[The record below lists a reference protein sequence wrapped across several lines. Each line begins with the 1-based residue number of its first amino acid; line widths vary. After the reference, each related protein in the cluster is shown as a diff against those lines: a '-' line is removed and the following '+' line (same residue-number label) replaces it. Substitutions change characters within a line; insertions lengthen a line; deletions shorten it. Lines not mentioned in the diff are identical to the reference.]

1 MNAKRIQNLPGARKT
16 AMPEFVQPQLATLV
30 KEAPKGDE
38 WLHELKFDGYRLLCH
53 LHRGAVRLWTRN
65 QKDWTAKF
73 PGVVKALKALRVQS
87 AILDAEIVAM
97 DSSGRSSFQM
107 LQQAIHKTAGKG
119 LVLEVFDVIYLEGFS
134 LTRTPLVERKRV
146 LEELIATLKSNQVLR
161 YSDHV
166 EGNGPKFL
174 QQACDFG
181 IEGIVSKL
189 ADSPYESTRS
199 HNWQKV
205 KCLKRQEFVIAG
217 YTLSDKGL
225 PFSSLVL
232 GVYEKGKLIYAGRVG
247 TGFSNKLRAD
257 LKKTL
262 DRIARPV
269 KPFETIP
276 KDPDLRRAI
285 WTEPKLLGE
294 VAFTEWT
301 DEGVIRHPSFQGL
314 REDKKA
320 TDVIREEPAS

>member
-1 MNAKRIQNLPGARKT
+1 MNSKQLQKVPGARQM
-16 AMPEFVQPQLATLV
+16 AMPEFVSPQLATLV
-30 KEAPKGDE
+30 EEAPTGDE

-53 LHRGAVRLWTRN
+53 LHRGSVRLWTRN
-65 QKDWTAKF
+65 QKDWTDKF
-73 PGVVKALKALRVQS
+73 PAVAKALKTLRVQS
-87 AILDAEIVAM
+87 AILDAEVVAL

-119 LVLEVFDVIYLEGFS
+119 LVLEVFDLIYVEGFS
-134 LTRTPLVERKRV
+134 LTRTPLVHRKRV
-146 LEELIATLKSNQVLR
+146 LEQLMAGSDGALK

-166 EGNGPKFL
+166 EGNGPKFF

-189 ADSPYESTRS
+189 ANSLYESTRS
-199 HNWQKV
+199 HSWRKV

-247 TGFSNKLRAD
+247 TGFSTRD
-257 LKKTL
+257 RVELKKML
-262 DRIARPV
+262 DRLGRPT
-269 KPFETIP
+269 KPFAELP
-276 KDPDLRRAI
+276 RDPDLRRAV
-285 WTEPKLLGE
+285 WAEPKLLGE
-294 VAFTEWT
+294 VTFTEWT
-301 DEGVIRHPSFQGL
+301 NENVIRHPSFQGL

-320 TDVIREEPAS
+320 TDVIRENPS

>member
-1 MNAKRIQNLPGARKT
+1 MNSKQIQNLPGARKT
-16 AMPEFVQPQLATLV
+16 AMPEFVSPQLATLV
-30 KEAPKGDE
+30 KEAPKGNE

-53 LHRGAVRLWTRN
+53 VERSHVRLWTRN
-65 QKDWTAKF
+65 QKDWTDKF
-73 PGVVKALKALRVQS
+73 PSIVKALKTLRVQS
-87 AILDAEIVAM
+87 AILDAEVVAM

-146 LEELIATLKSNQVLR
+146 LEQLMSKVAGDRVLR

-174 QQACDFG
+174 KQACDFG

-189 ADSPYESTRS
+189 ANSAYESTRS

-247 TGFSNKLRAD
+247 TGFSNKLRAE
-257 LKKTL
+257 LKKKL
-262 DRIARPV
+262 DRIGRPT

-276 KDPDLRRAI
+276 KDPDLRRAV
-285 WTEPKLLGE
+285 WAEPKLLGE
-294 VAFTEWT
+294 VAFSEWT
-301 DEGVIRHPSFQGL
+301 NENVIRHPSFQGL

-320 TDVIREEPAS
+320 TDVVREEPA

>member
-1 MNAKRIQNLPGARKT
+1 
-16 AMPEFVQPQLATLV
+16 MPEFVSPQLATLV

-53 LHRGAVRLWTRN
+53 VQRGHVRLWTRN
-65 QKDWTAKF
+65 QKDWTDKF
-73 PGVVKALKALRVQS
+73 PAVVKALKNLRVQS
-87 AILDAEIVAM
+87 AILDAEVVAM

-146 LEELIATLKSNQVLR
+146 LEELISTVGSDRVLR

-174 QQACDFG
+174 KQACDFG

-189 ADSPYESTRS
+189 ANSLYESTRS
-199 HNWQKV
+199 HSWQKV

-262 DRIARPV
+262 DRLARPT
-269 KPFETIP
+269 KPFAEIP
-276 KDPDLRRAI
+276 KDPDLRRAV
-285 WTEPKLLGE
+285 WTEPKLVGE
-294 VAFTEWT
+294 VAFAEWT
-301 DEGVIRHPSFQGL
+301 NENIIRHPSFQGM

-320 TDVIREEPAS
+320 TEVVRENPA

>member
-1 MNAKRIQNLPGARKT
+1 MNSKQIQNLTGARKT
-16 AMPEFVQPQLATLV
+16 TMPEFVSPQLATLV
-30 KEAPKGDE
+30 KEAPKGNE

-53 LHRGAVRLWTRN
+53 VQRGHVRLWTRN
-65 QKDWTAKF
+65 QKDWTEKF
-73 PGVVKALKALRVQS
+73 PGIAKALKTLRVQS
-87 AILDAEIVAM
+87 AILDAEVVAM
-97 DSSGRSSFQM
+97 DSSGRSSFQT

-146 LEELIATLKSNQVLR
+146 LEELMATVRSDRVLR

-174 QQACDFG
+174 KQACDFG

-189 ADSPYESTRS
+189 ANSFYESTRS
-199 HNWQKV
+199 RNWQKV

-232 GVYEKGKLIYAGRVG
+232 GVYDKGKLIYAGRVG
-247 TGFSNKLRAD
+247 TGFSTKDRVE
-257 LKKTL
+257 LKKML
-262 DRIARPV
+262 DRIGRPT

-276 KDPDLRRAI
+276 RDAGLRRAI
-285 WTEPKLLGE
+285 WAEPKLLGE

-301 DEGVIRHPSFQGL
+301 DENVIRHPSFQGL

-320 TDVIREEPAS
+320 TEVIREEPS

>member
-1 MNAKRIQNLPGARKT
+1 
-16 AMPEFVQPQLATLV
+16 MPEFVSPQLATLV
-30 KEAPKGDE
+30 KEAPRGNE

-53 LHRGAVRLWTRN
+53 LQRGHVRLWTRN
-65 QKDWTAKF
+65 RKDWTDKF
-73 PGVVKALKALRVQS
+73 PNVVKALQSVKVQS
-87 AILDAEIVAM
+87 AILDAEVVAM

-119 LVLEVFDVIYLEGFS
+119 LVLEIFDLIYIEGFNIQ
-134 LTRTPLVERKRV
+134 RTPLVERKRV
-146 LEELIATLKSNQVLR
+146 LEEVVASVRSRQVLR

-166 EGNGPKFL
+166 EGNGAKFL

-205 KCLKRQEFVIAG
+205 KCLRRQEFVIAG

-247 TGFSNKLRAD
+247 TGFSNKLRAE

-262 DRIARPV
+262 DRLARPT
-269 KPFETIP
+269 KPFAEIP
-276 KDPDLRRAI
+276 RDPDLRRAI
-285 WTEPKLLGE
+285 WTEPKLVGE
-294 VAFTEWT
+294 VEFSEWT
-301 DEGVIRHPSFQGL
+301 QDNVIRHPSFQGL

-320 TDVIREEPAS
+320 TEVVREEPA

>member
-1 MNAKRIQNLPGARKT
+1 MDPKQLKNLPGARKS
-16 AMPEFVQPQLATLV
+16 AMPEFISPQLATLM
-30 KEAPKGDE
+30 KEAPRGDE

-53 LHRGAVRLWTRN
+53 LQRGQVRLWTRN
-65 QKDWTAKF
+65 RKDWTDKF
-73 PGVVKALKALRVQS
+73 PNVVKALQSLKVQS
-87 AILDAEIVAM
+87 AILDAEVVAM

-119 LVLEVFDVIYLEGFS
+119 LVLEIFDLIYIEGFNIQ
-134 LTRTPLVERKRV
+134 RTPLVERKRV
-146 LEELIATLKSNQVLR
+146 LEEVVASVRSHQVLR

-166 EGNGPKFL
+166 EGNGAKFL
-174 QQACDFG
+174 KQACDFG

-205 KCLKRQEFVIAG
+205 KCLRRQEFVIAG

-247 TGFSNKLRAD
+247 TGFSNKLRAE

-262 DRIARPV
+262 DRLARPT
-269 KPFETIP
+269 KPFAEIP
-276 KDPDLRRAI
+276 RDPDLRRAI
-285 WTEPKLLGE
+285 WTEPKLVGE
-294 VAFTEWT
+294 VEFSEWT
-301 DEGVIRHPSFQGL
+301 QDNVIRHPSFQGL

-320 TDVIREEPAS
+320 TEVIREIPV

>member
-1 MNAKRIQNLPGARKT
+1 MNSKQIQKLPGARKT
-16 AMPEFVQPQLATLV
+16 AMPEFVSPQLATLV
-30 KEAPKGDE
+30 KEAPTGDE

-53 LHRGAVRLWTRN
+53 LERGHVRLWTRN
-65 QKDWTAKF
+65 RKDWTDKF
-73 PGVVKALKALRVQS
+73 RGVVKALQALRVKS

-107 LQQAIHKTAGKG
+107 LQQAIHKTAGRG
-119 LVLEVFDVIYLEGFS
+119 LVLEVFDVMYLEGFS
-134 LTRTPLVERKRV
+134 LTRTPLIERKRA
-146 LEELIATLKSNQVLR
+146 LEELIATVTGDRVLR

-166 EGNGPKFL
+166 EGNGAKFL
-174 QQACDFG
+174 KQACDFG

-189 ADSPYESTRS
+189 ANSPYESTRS
-199 HNWQKV
+199 HSWQKI

-247 TGFSNKLRAD
+247 TGFSNKLRVD
-257 LKKTL
+257 LKKML
-262 DRIARPV
+262 DRLAQPK
-269 KPFETIP
+269 KPFAEIP
-276 KDPDLRRAI
+276 RDADLRRAV
-285 WTEPKLLGE
+285 WAQPKLVGE
-294 VAFTEWT
+294 VAFSEWT
-301 DEGVIRHPSFQGL
+301 NENVIRHPSFQGL

-320 TDVIREEPAS
+320 SEVIRENPS

>member
-1 MNAKRIQNLPGARKT
+1 MNSKQIQNLPGARKT
-16 AMPEFVQPQLATLV
+16 AMPEFVSPQLATLV
-30 KEAPKGDE
+30 KEAPKGNE
-38 WLHELKFDGYRLLCH
+38 WLHELKFDGYRLLSH
-53 LHRGAVRLWTRN
+53 VERGHVRLWTRN
-65 QKDWTAKF
+65 QKDWTEKF
-73 PGVVKALKALRVQS
+73 PGIVKALKSLKVQS
-87 AILDAEIVAM
+87 AILDAEVVAM

-119 LVLEVFDVIYLEGFS
+119 LVLEVFDVIYLNGFS

-146 LEELIATLKSNQVLR
+146 LEELMSTVPSDGVLR

-166 EGNGPKFL
+166 EGNGAKFFK
-174 QQACDFG
+174 QACDFG

-189 ADSPYESTRS
+189 ANSVYESTRS
-199 HNWQKV
+199 HSWQKV

-232 GVYEKGKLIYAGRVG
+232 GVYEKGKLIYCGRVG
-247 TGFSNKLRAD
+247 TGFSLKDRAD
-257 LKKTL
+257 LKKKL
-262 DRIARPV
+262 DRIGRPT

-285 WTEPKLLGE
+285 WAEPKLLGE
-294 VAFTEWT
+294 VAFSEWT
-301 DEGVIRHPSFQGL
+301 DEGVIRHPSFQGM

-320 TDVIREEPAS
+320 TDVIRENPA

>member
-1 MNAKRIQNLPGARKT
+1 
-16 AMPEFVQPQLATLV
+16 
-30 KEAPKGDE
+30 
-38 WLHELKFDGYRLLCH
+38 
-53 LHRGAVRLWTRN
+53 
-65 QKDWTAKF
+65 
-73 PGVVKALKALRVQS
+73 VQS
-87 AILDAEIVAM
+87 AILDAEVVAM

-119 LVLEVFDVIYLEGFS
+119 LVLEVFDLIYLEGFN
-134 LTRTPLVERKRV
+134 LQRTPLLDRKRV
-146 LEELIATLKSNQVLR
+146 LEELIGSEHRVLR

-166 EGNGPKFL
+166 EGNGAKFL
-174 QQACDFG
+174 KQACDFG

-199 HNWQKV
+199 RNWQKV

-247 TGFSNKLRAD
+247 TGFSNKLRAE

-262 DRIARPV
+262 DRIARPT
-269 KPFETIP
+269 KPFAVIP
-276 KDPDLRRAI
+276 SDPDLRRAV
-285 WTEPKLLGE
+285 WTDPKLVGE
-294 VAFTEWT
+294 VEFTEWT
-301 DEGVIRHPSFQGL
+301 NDNVIRHPSFQGM

-320 TDVIREEPAS
+320 TEVIREEPA

>member
-1 MNAKRIQNLPGARKT
+1 MNSKEIKNLPGARKT
-16 AMPEFVQPQLATLV
+16 PMPDFVSPQLATLV
-30 KEAPKGDE
+30 KDAPKGNE
-38 WLHELKFDGYRLLCH
+38 WIHELKFDGYRLLCH
-53 LHRGAVRLWTRN
+53 LNRGQIRLWTRN
-65 QKDWTAKF
+65 QKDWTDKF
-73 PGVVKALKALRVQS
+73 PNIVKALKTLRVQS
-87 AILDAEIVAM
+87 AIVDAEVVAM

-119 LVLEVFDVIYLEGFS
+119 LVLEAFDLIYIEGFS

-146 LEELIATLKSNQVLR
+146 LEQLIASARDDSVLR

-174 QQACDFG
+174 KQACDFG

-189 ADSPYESTRS
+189 VDSFYESTRS

-205 KCLKRQEFVIAG
+205 KCLRRQEFVIAG
-217 YTLSDKGL
+217 YTLSDKGI

-247 TGFSNKLRAD
+247 TGFSNKQRVE
-257 LKKTL
+257 LKKML
-262 DRIARPV
+262 DRLGRPT
-269 KPFETIP
+269 KPFAEIP

-285 WTEPKLLGE
+285 WAEPKLIGE

-301 DEGVIRHPSFQGL
+301 NENVIRHPSFQGL

-320 TDVIREEPAS
+320 TDVIREEPS

>member
-1 MNAKRIQNLPGARKT
+1 MNSKEIRNLPGARKV
-16 AMPEFVQPQLATLV
+16 AMPEFVSPQLATLV
-30 KEAPKGDE
+30 KDAPKGDE
-38 WLHELKFDGYRLLCH
+38 WLHELKFDGYRLLCY
-53 LHRGAVRLWTRN
+53 LHRGNVRLWTRN
-65 QKDWTAKF
+65 RKDWTDKF
-73 PGVVKALKALRVQS
+73 PSVVKALKELRVQS
-87 AILDAEIVAM
+87 AILDCEVVAM

-107 LQQAIHKTAGKG
+107 LQQAIHKTAGRG
-119 LVLEVFDVIYLEGFS
+119 LVLQVFDLIYLNGFS
-134 LTRTPLVERKRV
+134 LVRTPLVERKRA
-146 LEELIATLKSNQVLR
+146 LEQLLSTVGSDRVLR

-189 ADSPYESTRS
+189 ANSLYESTRS
-199 HNWQKV
+199 HSWQKI

-257 LKKTL
+257 LKKML
-262 DRIARPV
+262 DRLSRST
-269 KPFETIP
+269 KPFAEIP
-276 KDPDLRRAI
+276 RDPDLRRAM
-285 WTEPKLLGE
+285 WAEPKLVGE
-294 VAFTEWT
+294 VAFSEWT
-301 DEGVIRHPSFQGL
+301 QDNVIRHPSFQGL

-320 TDVIREEPAS
+320 TEVIRENPA